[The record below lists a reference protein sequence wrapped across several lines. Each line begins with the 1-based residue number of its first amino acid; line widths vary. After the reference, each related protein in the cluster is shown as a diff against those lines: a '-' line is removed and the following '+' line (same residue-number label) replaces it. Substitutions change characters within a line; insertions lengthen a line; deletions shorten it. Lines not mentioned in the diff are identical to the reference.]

1 MTEARTRDLAEA
13 RVQGRLTEEQY
24 IAALQAVPGEVTA
37 ELGLSVSGP
46 VESDKVLAI
55 VDERNAS
62 IEDEQQQHADKL
74 VAIDQDAN
82 QKRTASYR
90 TYYEN
95 ITALQNEWYT
105 QQVTAADEQHQAD
118 LEAAAT
124 RHEEA
129 MAAAAQRY
137 VDQMGA
143 LEDHYEDMDAAQKA
157 YIANEL
163 ANDAR
168 QAASLDADAQRQIDQ
183 VRADFDAGLLSYEQ
197 YVARLA
203 EISMRAQ
210 QALKWLTEPTPDQ
223 WGERPPQPTRP
234 GQDPIPYAQGGS
246 FGAYDLL
253 RVGEYGQELV
263 MFTRPG
269 VVIPNNM
276 LRSLEAQS
284 SAPGVLVPEVHVGVS
299 APPVQVYAPAQERAP
314 IPQQTAPARGEG
326 VTIQVNIH
334 NPVVDTPEREQ
345 RLLASIP
352 RVVQE
357 QVGSWVEEVRATRR
371 TQL

>member
-1 MTEARTRDLAEA
+1 
-13 RVQGRLTEEQY
+13 
-24 IAALQAVPGEVTA
+24 
-37 ELGLSVSGP
+37 
-46 VESDKVLAI
+46 
-55 VDERNAS
+55 
-62 IEDEQQQHADKL
+62 
-74 VAIDQDAN
+74 
-82 QKRTASYR
+82 
-90 TYYEN
+90 
-95 ITALQNEWYT
+95 
-105 QQVTAADEQHQAD
+105 VTAADEQHQAD

-157 YIANEL
+157 YIATEL

-197 YVARLA
+197 YVTRLA

-276 LRSLEAQS
+276 LRSLEAQR

-299 APPVQVYAPAQERAP
+299 SPPVQVYATAQERAP

>member
-1 MTEARTRDLAEA
+1 
-13 RVQGRLTEEQY
+13 VQGRLTEEQY

-62 IEDEQQQHADKL
+62 IEDEQQQHTDKL

-90 TYYEN
+90 TYYET

-118 LEAAAT
+118 LEAAQT

-129 MAAAAQRY
+129 MTAASQRY
-137 VDQMGA
+137 VDQQTAMSEHYENLSNTQKEYIADSLAADARRLASMDEYYQGEISKVRQLFEQGA
-143 LEDHYEDMDAAQKA
+143 LT
-157 YIANEL
+157 
-163 ANDAR
+163 
-168 QAASLDADAQRQIDQ
+168 
-183 VRADFDAGLLSYEQ
+183 YEQ
-197 YVARLA
+197 YAARLA
-203 EISMRAQ
+203 EIARRAERARRYIVETDP
-210 QALKWLTEPTPDQ
+210 ALYDESTGGRGL
-223 WGERPPQPTRP
+223 
-234 GQDPIPYAQGGS
+234 ASGGS
-246 FGAYDLL
+246 FDAYELL
-253 RVGEYGQELV
+253 KVGEYGQELV

-299 APPVQVYAPAQERAP
+299 APPVQVYTPTQERAP
-314 IPQQTAPARGEG
+314 IPQQAAHGRGEG
-326 VTIQVNIH
+326 VSIQVTIH

-357 QVGSWVEEVRATRR
+357 QVGSWIDEVRATRR